1 MNQLTIATHEAKLA
15 LWSER
20 IQECHESGMSVKDW
34 CRSQGISDKTYYY
47 WFRKLKQEAFDKLP
61 EEQREK
67 LFRKSRTV
75 FSEVKKPVCI
85 SNSSDTAVSVFKN
98 DLQID
103 IKNHADPTTVKMVL
117 DLLGQTC

>member
-15 LWSER
+15 LWAER

-67 LFRKSRTV
+67 L
-75 FSEVKKPVCI
+75 SENPELFFGSKKPVCI